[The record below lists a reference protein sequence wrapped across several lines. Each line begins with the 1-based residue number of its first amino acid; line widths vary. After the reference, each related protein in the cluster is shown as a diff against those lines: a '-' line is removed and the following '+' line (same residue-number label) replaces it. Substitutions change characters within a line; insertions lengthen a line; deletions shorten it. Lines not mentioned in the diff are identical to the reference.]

1 MYFVLPTFRP
11 WFPLDVSWV
20 IHRVMIVARVS
31 NGHDGPGLDWGKW
44 LRHRIMITPS
54 PSSVHL
60 VHLPD
65 WLLCCVTCVSGLSLA
80 AGRNICFRLGLGG
93 KEFWMYLLSNLAAE
107 CLRAGGGRLNITYD
121 YVLLNGFGLEKT
133 LKVWR
138 GCRAS
143 PQCTWGHSP
152 TPKVSSIFWIIH

>member
-1 MYFVLPTFRP
+1 
-11 WFPLDVSWV
+11 
-20 IHRVMIVARVS
+20 
-31 NGHDGPGLDWGKW
+31 
-44 LRHRIMITPS
+44 MITPS

-80 AGRNICFRLGLGG
+80 AGRYICFRLGLGG

-107 CLRAGGGRLNITYD
+107 FPRAGGGRLNITYD

-133 LKVWR
+133 LKVWM
-138 GCRAS
+138 
-143 PQCTWGHSP
+143 
-152 TPKVSSIFWIIH
+152 